1 MTQFFQNLRLA
12 VRNLR
17 KELAFAAILTLALGV
32 GANSAIFSIVDAI
45 LLTPPPFQDPSRLV
59 IAWATNTKLPQT
71 EGLGVKGPV
80 SDAAFYDFE
89 KMSHSFERLAMMQS
103 DRQALTGQGEPEQLG
118 VVRVSGEFFR
128 VLGAHAALGRTL
140 DAADDSLGKSTVAV
154 LSHALWQRRFGANPE
169 VIGKV
174 IQLGGNP
181 YTVVGVM
188 PPRFTFPLGG
198 FETPGPYGFAPETDL
213 WAPTALN
220 ADARQNRTVRYDV
233 VIGRLRPGV
242 TVAAAQ
248 SELQA
253 LSLRLGELYPKTDAS
268 WSSSVQPLLD
278 QMRGHLRTAL
288 IVLWAAVGL
297 VLLIA
302 CANVANLLLA
312 RAASR
317 QKEIALRMAMGA
329 SRGQLIGQLLTESGL
344 LALLGGAIGIVLA
357 EIALRTFSA
366 SIPVGLAV
374 VGGFSLD
381 ARAIGFT
388 ALLCILA
395 SLFAGLAPALQ
406 MTRPDLSGSL
416 REGTRAG
423 AGTAKSHRTRN
434 ILVAAEVALATL
446 LLIGAGLLMRS
457 FMHLLDVDPGFN
469 PSRALTIELALP
481 MDRYPVATRLP
492 FLERVV
498 DKIRALP
505 GVTSAYVVS
514 DLPMDGD
521 GGFRMFKIEGQA
533 PRTVVSEQGLGQV
546 ALQRA
551 ADPGYFEMMHIPLL
565 RGRLISSADT
575 AESLKVVMIDETL
588 AKNYFGNED
597 PIGKHL
603 LLGKTNPAPY
613 TIVGVV
619 GSVREAGLMGD
630 LQSQMYFVPVQNP
643 MMVNFLMRIAMR
655 TSVDPMS
662 LVPAVRGAVN
672 QVDPSQ
678 PVSRIRTLDQMVATS
693 VDKPRF
699 SVMLLGLFGGLALVL
714 AIIGIYG
721 VTAYSI
727 SQRTRELGLRM
738 ALGAESGT
746 VLRMVLMEAARLAA
760 LGIVIGLAAAVVMT
774 RLMGSLL
781 YGVSTTDPITFAAV
795 ALGLILTVLIATYIP
810 GRKAT
815 HVPPVVA
822 LRTD

>member
-59 IAWATNTKLPQT
+59 IAWATNAKLPQT

-154 LSHALWQRRFGANPE
+154 LSHALWQRRFGASPE

-213 WAPTALN
+213 WAPVALN

-288 IVLWAAVGL
+288 IMLWAAVGL

-533 PRTVVSEQGLGQV
+533 PKTVVSEQGLGQV

-655 TSVDPMS
+655 TSVDPLS